1 MATVTLEE
9 VWALFKETDRILKE
23 NARAA
28 EQRFQEIVLQMKENA
43 KETERLMKES
53 SAKFDKQLADSE
65 KSLRTQIGDVTKRLG
80 EFVEGMIEPAAVR
93 LFQER
98 GLDVHRVI
106 SNLKVKDKNFGG
118 IEIDLFVSNND
129 SCVLIEVKSNL
140 SIDDVNEHLKRMEKF
155 KSLFPEYAH
164 KKTYGAVAGMVIAD
178 NVAKYAYKK
187 GFFVIGQQGD
197 SAVILN
203 DSISVLILKGFD
215 VDNSNILICNRNQ
228 LFIICPKLSALS
240 MKGSG

>member
-23 NARAA
+23 NARTS
-28 EQRFQEIVLQMKENA
+28 EQRFQEIVLQMKEN
-43 KETERLMKES
+43 

-93 LFQER
+93 LFRER
-98 GLDVHRVI
+98 GLDVHWVMP
-106 SNLKVKDKNFGG
+106 NLKKKDPQRQLG
-118 IEIDLFVSNND
+118 IEIDLFVSNNE

-164 KKTYGAVAGMVIAD
+164 KKAYGAVAGMVIAD

-187 GFFVIGQQGD
+187 GFFVIGQQGE

-203 DSISVLILKGFD
+203 DQKFQPV
-215 VDNSNILICNRNQ
+215 
-228 LFIICPKLSALS
+228 AW
-240 MKGSG
+240 

>member
-23 NARAA
+23 NARTS
-28 EQRFQEIVLQMKENA
+28 EQRFQEIVLQMKEN
-43 KETERLMKES
+43 

-93 LFQER
+93 LFRER
-98 GLDVHRVI
+98 GLDVHWVMP
-106 SNLKVKDKNFGG
+106 NLKKKDPQRQLG
-118 IEIDLFVSNND
+118 IEIDLFVSNNE

-203 DSISVLILKGFD
+203 DQKF
-215 VDNSNILICNRNQ
+215 Q
-228 LFIICPKLSALS
+228 PTAW
-240 MKGSG
+240 

>member
-23 NARAA
+23 NARTS
-28 EQRFQEIVLQMKENA
+28 EQRFQEIVLQMKEN
-43 KETERLMKES
+43 

-93 LFQER
+93 LFRER
-98 GLDVHRVI
+98 GLDVHWVMP
-106 SNLKVKDKNFGG
+106 NLKKKDPQRQLG
-118 IEIDLFVSNND
+118 IEIDLFVSNNE

-155 KSLFPEYAH
+155 
-164 KKTYGAVAGMVIAD
+164 
-178 NVAKYAYKK
+178 
-187 GFFVIGQQGD
+187 GD
-197 SAVILN
+197 
-203 DSISVLILKGFD
+203 
-215 VDNSNILICNRNQ
+215 C
-228 LFIICPKLSALS
+228 
-240 MKGSG
+240 

>member
-9 VWALFKETDRILKE
+9 VWALFKETDLQIKETDRILKE

-28 EQRFQEIVLQMKENA
+28 EQRFQEIVLQMKESA
-43 KETERLMKES
+43 KETERLMKEN

-93 LFQER
+93 LFRER
-98 GLDVHRVI
+98 GLDVHWVMP
-106 SNLKVKDKNFGG
+106 NLKKKDPQRQLG

-203 DSISVLILKGFD
+203 DQKF
-215 VDNSNILICNRNQ
+215 Q
-228 LFIICPKLSALS
+228 PTAW
-240 MKGSG
+240 

>member
-53 SAKFDKQLADSE
+53 SAKFDRQLAESE
-65 KSLRTQIGDVTKRLG
+65 KSLRTQIGDVTRRLG
-80 EFVEGMIEPAAVR
+80 EFVEGMIKPSAVR
-93 LFQER
+93 LFRER
-98 GLDVHRVI
+98 GIEVHKVTQKVEADNPHL
-106 SNLKVKDKNFGG
+106 NLAM
-118 IEIDLFVSNND
+118 EIDLLVINGD

-140 SIDDVNEHLKRMEKF
+140 GLDDVNEHLKRMEKF
-155 KSLFPEYAH
+155 KPLFPEYAD
-164 KKTYGAVAGMVIAD
+164 KKAFGAVAGMVIAD

-203 DSISVLILKGFD
+203 DQKF
-215 VDNSNILICNRNQ
+215 Q
-228 LFIICPKLSALS
+228 PTAW
-240 MKGSG
+240 

>member
-28 EQRFQEIVLQMKENA
+28 EQRFQETERIIKENARAAEQRFQETVLQMKEN
-43 KETERLMKES
+43 

-106 SNLKVKDKNFGG
+106 SNLKVKDKNLGG

-203 DSISVLILKGFD
+203 DQKF
-215 VDNSNILICNRNQ
+215 Q
-228 LFIICPKLSALS
+228 PTAW
-240 MKGSG
+240 

>member
-23 NARAA
+23 NARTS
-28 EQRFQEIVLQMKENA
+28 EQRFQEIVLQMKEN
-43 KETERLMKES
+43 

-93 LFQER
+93 LFRER
-98 GLDVHRVI
+98 GLDVHWVMP
-106 SNLKVKDKNFGG
+106 NLKKKDPQRQLG
-118 IEIDLFVSNND
+118 IEIDLFVSNNE

-203 DSISVLILKGFD
+203 DS
-215 VDNSNILICNRNQ
+215 
-228 LFIICPKLSALS
+228 KLQPVAW
-240 MKGSG
+240 

>member
-1 MATVTLEE
+1 MATVTLDE
-9 VWALFKETDRILKE
+9 VWALFKETDLQIKETDRIVKE
-23 NARAA
+23 NARAAEQRHREA
-28 EQRFQEIVLQMKENA
+28 EQRFQEIVLQMKEN
-43 KETERLMKES
+43 
-53 SAKFDKQLADSE
+53 SAKFDQQLANSE
-65 KSLRTQIGDVTKRLG
+65 KSLRSQIGDVTKRLG

-106 SNLKVKDKNFGG
+106 PNLKIKDKNFGG

-140 SIDDVNEHLKRMEKF
+140 SIDDVNEHLERMEKF
-155 KSLFPEYAH
+155 KLLFPEYAH

-197 SAVILN
+197 SAIILN
-203 DSISVLILKGFD
+203 DGKFQPFSW
-215 VDNSNILICNRNQ
+215 
-228 LFIICPKLSALS
+228 
-240 MKGSG
+240 

>member
-1 MATVTLEE
+1 MATITLEE
-9 VWALFKETDRILKE
+9 VWALFKETDLQIKETDRILKE

-28 EQRFQEIVLQMKENA
+28 EQRFQETERIIKENA
-43 KETERLMKES
+43 RAAEQRFQETVLQMKES

-93 LFQER
+93 LFRER
-98 GLDVHRVI
+98 GLDVHWVMP
-106 SNLKVKDKNFGG
+106 NLKKKDPQRQLG
-118 IEIDLFVSNND
+118 IEIDLFVSNNE

-203 DSISVLILKGFD
+203 DQKF
-215 VDNSNILICNRNQ
+215 Q
-228 LFIICPKLSALS
+228 PTAW
-240 MKGSG
+240 

>member
-23 NARAA
+23 NARTS
-28 EQRFQEIVLQMKENA
+28 EQRFQEIVLQMKEN
-43 KETERLMKES
+43 

-93 LFQER
+93 LFRER
-98 GLDVHRVI
+98 GLDVHWVMP
-106 SNLKVKDKNFGG
+106 NQKKKDPQRRLG
-118 IEIDLFVSNND
+118 IEIDLFVSNNE

-187 GFFVIGQQGD
+187 GFFVIGQQGE

-203 DSISVLILKGFD
+203 DQKFQPV
-215 VDNSNILICNRNQ
+215 
-228 LFIICPKLSALS
+228 AW
-240 MKGSG
+240 